1 MTMRF
6 PAFIAIFVVGSAT
19 AMAATAN
26 VELTKGKFFDG
37 TQMLTVKNNSTSTIS
52 RVHVICGF
60 FRNSLLVG
68 THGTSIFNLLPGE
81 SGSSDTNTAEKG
93 ITNVECRIDDIVVE
107 GPN

>member
-19 AMAATAN
+19 TMAATAN

-68 THGTSIFNLLPGE
+68 THGTSILNLLPGE

-93 ITNVECRIDDIVVE
+93 ITNVECRIDDIVVDD
-107 GPN
+107 GN